1 MHASLIVMHSA
12 HDRERRGQDSEAA
25 QQPGD
30 QPSCHGV
37 RGERTAAGGVLQEPC
52 LALSSLQRG
61 LKRRR
66 TEAEGQG
73 ESKRLVEVKIARSRS
88 SGSAEN
94 SVLAVLLG
102 KSRRIEVR
110 RDFDAETLVRLIRTI
125 EEI

>member
-1 MHASLIVMHSA
+1 MIESEDVKIRKRRSRHEISGLVTEFEASGLRQVEFCRS
-12 HDRERRGQDSEAA
+12 
-25 QQPGD
+25 
-30 QPSCHGV
+30 HG
-37 RGERTAAGGVLQEPC
+37 LP
-52 LALSSLQRG
+52 LSTLQRG

-73 ESKRLVEVKIARSRS
+73 ESKRLVEVKIARSRR